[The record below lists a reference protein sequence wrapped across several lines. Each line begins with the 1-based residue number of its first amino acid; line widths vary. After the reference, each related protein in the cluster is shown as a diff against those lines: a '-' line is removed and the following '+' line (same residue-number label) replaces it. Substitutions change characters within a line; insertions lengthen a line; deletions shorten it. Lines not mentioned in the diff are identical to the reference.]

1 MALNI
6 ISNYSANLANRN
18 VSQTNAKLSLALA
31 RLSAGQRVLSA
42 KDDAASLAIGSRL
55 AAETSGLRQA
65 GVNAG
70 QGSSMLQ
77 VADGAYSQVS
87 DIMTRMKT
95 LAVQASSGQLGASDR
110 QALNTE
116 FQALA
121 SEVSRIAADTEFAGT
136 NLLDGSVTS
145 ASFKVGTGTSP
156 SADNI
161 AVSFDA
167 ASTTALGIN
176 GTDINT
182 VASANVAINALG
194 AAIDSVQTFRA
205 NIGAS
210 SNRLSYA
217 ASNIATAVENTEAAR
232 SELLDLDMAQGTS
245 QLVNLQTAMQTGLY
259 STAQANQKS
268 SFMLR
273 LLA

>member
-1 MALNI
+1 MALNM
-6 ISNYSANLANRN
+6 ISSYSSNVANRN
-18 VSQTNAKLSLALA
+18 VSNTNAKLSLALA
-31 RLSAGQRVLSA
+31 KLSAGRRVLA
-42 KDDAASLAIGSRL
+42 ARDDAASMAIGSRL
-55 AAETSGLRQA
+55 AAEVSGLRQA

-87 DIMTRMKT
+87 DILTRMKT

-121 SEVSRIAADTEFAGT
+121 SEVDRISADTEFAGT
-136 NLLDGSVTS
+136 NLLDGSVAS

-156 SADNI
+156 TADNI
-161 AVSFDA
+161 SVAFDA
-167 ASTTALGIN
+167 SSTMALGLGGANI
-176 GTDINT
+176 TS
-182 VASANVAINALG
+182 VASANASINALG
-194 AAIDSVQTFRA
+194 AAIDTVQVSRA

-210 SNRLSYA
+210 SNRLSFA

-232 SELLDLDMAQGTS
+232 SGLLDLDMAQGAS
-245 QLVNLQTAMQTGLY
+245 NLANLQTALQTGLY
-259 STAQANQKS
+259 SVNQSNQKN
-268 SFMLR
+268 SFLLR
-273 LLA
+273 LLV